1 LDPANSNVK
10 KMFDIEDAV
19 DDDAGG
25 RSDKP
30 KAASWMIIGFLSRAA
45 FKACKKRQPLVKE
58 ELYEMEYR
66 YINMAEIQGLDKM
79 SISQTLKNA
88 KDLELFE
95 QESI

>member
-1 LDPANSNVK
+1 
-10 KMFDIEDAV
+10 MFGIEDV
-19 DDDAGG
+19 FEEDDAG

-30 KAASWMIIGFLSRAA
+30 TAASWMIIGFLSRAA

-66 YINMAEIQGLDKM
+66 YVNMAEIQGSDKM